1 MFAAK
6 QTILYR
12 YCMARTRKNRPVFT
26 DVEYNSNDGMLTSV
40 WGPSMWHF
48 LHTTSFN
55 YPVRPTMD
63 DKHHYRDLILNLRW
77 TLPCGKCRK
86 NFVTN
91 LQKLPLRMR
100 HMASRDT
107 FSRYVYDLHELI
119 NTMLGKKS
127 GLTYETV
134 RERYEHFRA
143 RCAKQVVVK
152 ENGCIEPLYKGEKA
166 KCILKIVPHDD
177 ESETFQ
183 IDDKCRREPTV

>member
-1 MFAAK
+1 
-6 QTILYR
+6 
-12 YCMARTRKNRPVFT
+12 
-26 DVEYNSNDGMLTSV
+26 
-40 WGPSMWHF
+40 
-48 LHTTSFN
+48 
-55 YPVRPTMD
+55 MD

-177 ESETFQ
+177 DSETFQ